1 MKTKSLLFFLFFLL
15 SFLSSQGQA
24 LPIETKYYSQSD
36 GLPNRTVYDVYTDS
50 RGVMWVSTA
59 SGISLFDG
67 FKFFNFSNVLFTNV
81 AKKINIH
88 GAGKIT
94 EDARQNLV
102 IHPVGFKDSL
112 FISN

>member
-67 FKFFNFSNVLFTNV
+67 FKFFNFC
-81 AKKINIH
+81 NIR
-88 GAGKIT
+88 K
-94 EDARQNLV
+94 
-102 IHPVGFKDSL
+102 
-112 FISN
+112 